1 MEVWADGLLSGALM
15 GLAVSLI
22 PGVNGALCIR
32 LARSG
37 LTRARPVILAAAL
50 TDCAYCLF
58 SSLGLLAAA
67 RIDPGLLRGLSI
79 MFLAVAAIVIWPR
92 SPILTGSAT
101 PLVLVSLNP
110 GTMAIWLGIRSV
122 HHDPSQSHP
131 HAVLALALGALLAT
145 GGWFWGL
152 AYISSRLGDNFRW
165 LRCDRIGHAV
175 SFALAALAVSQA
187 VVLCL

>member
-1 MEVWADGLLSGALM
+1 MEVWVDGLLNGALM

-22 PGVNGALCIR
+22 PGVNGALCVR

-67 RIDPGLLRGLSI
+67 RIDPDLLRGLSI

-92 SPILTGSAT
+92 SPIRTSSAT

-122 HHDPSQSHP
+122 HDPSQSHP

-152 AYISSRLGDNFRW
+152 AYISSRLGDGLRW
-165 LRCDRIGHAV
+165 LRCDRIGHAI